1 MGEELESITLRAGM
15 DPLRVAA
22 HINGNFAN
30 YPALASIEFG
40 ALRLIDVYNME
51 GAVNEHVTSTGL
63 NDCETVYW
71 NCHDEHGVKT
81 CNSQLIIPSK
91 DHDTARFSRNIKD
104 CNLHNGERDK
114 TFDGL
119 WRKFL
124 GAQTTYKVNGKRWVT
139 HLGLESAEAKNEFP
153 VNDFNGIGG
162 GTISGAFG
170 FLIDACITCDSSV
183 AARDPWTGSPYAIES
198 EALYKW
204 NKDRVFPPGFK
215 LDGANNPARVQW
227 HLGPSIKDRDED
239 GVSCDDVCASLAF
252 DGRPQVCVEDWK
264 KTGKGNLLGQPRTKR
279 GMSIVGRQA
288 GFECHHN
295 SFKATSIYG
304 PIADL
309 RDTGVYPLAICHGVH
324 PKYVKKVNCQ
334 TRQPKTEA
342 GLKVCPCKPVDATGY
357 GHAKNTASKRRKL
370 PFGIQLPQLPQ
381 FGIR

>member
-139 HLGLESAEAKNEFP
+139 HLGLESAEAQNEFP

-183 AARDPWTGSPYAIES
+183 AAKDPWTGSHMQ
-198 EALYKW
+198 L
-204 NKDRVFPPGFK
+204 R
-215 LDGANNPARVQW
+215 ARLCTNGTKTACS
-227 HLGPSIKDRDED
+227 HL
-239 GVSCDDVCASLAF
+239 VSSSMV
-252 DGRPQVCVEDWK
+252 P
-264 KTGKGNLLGQPRTKR
+264 T
-279 GMSIVGRQA
+279 
-288 GFECHHN
+288 
-295 SFKATSIYG
+295 
-304 PIADL
+304 
-309 RDTGVYPLAICHGVH
+309 
-324 PKYVKKVNCQ
+324 
-334 TRQPKTEA
+334 
-342 GLKVCPCKPVDATGY
+342 
-357 GHAKNTASKRRKL
+357 
-370 PFGIQLPQLPQ
+370 IQLVCSGTLAHPSKTVMKMGSAVMMCVQVSLSMVVLKCA
-381 FGIR
+381 